1 MKKTKIATDYSK
13 FITKLN
19 SARNFLSST
28 GTELTIT
35 DDGSCHNS
43 RGTEICN
50 FFILPSSVSVQYTP
64 NGQKKDDI
72 FNFQILNCRHCAKIT
87 ISLSELSEHKWIKN
101 VNGGFFL
108 RKSSDYSYIFSI
120 ISAMAGS
127 SDDKTPS
134 FACTGFHHIGNRWYY
149 ASSNLTIRSDKLDW
163 RQRMLHADCHSCKE
177 ACSQCRYRL
186 NSSLEGTAVP
196 DRDKAQSVIISV
208 ITALGKNPRTALPIF
223 MTSLLSSVSS
233 VLSPEG
239 LSTPLTLWITG
250 KPGSGKTQL
259 ALYLGSFY
267 NKPETRNDA
276 ILVKNYL
283 RANESTK
290 YIKERIAKSHD
301 NIVILDDI
309 KAENSTSLREHTNT
323 NIDTLIRS
331 IYDHNL
337 SGTSIYSNAII
348 TGEYRPDSDSTLARI
363 ILLPLKNF
371 QESPENLQTLSFFQ
385 ENGYLLADFMVL
397 FLQWV
402 CRKLE
407 NRNFLPALKKEK
419 ERLTEGYISETFS
432 ARNSE
437 ILSTLRLGLSLLEDF
452 CCKYTFP
459 SFKTTISSLITEGE
473 DQIKELVKYT
483 AYLHEDCSMPY
494 AEALCNLILSDKSIR
509 SAPEVYY
516 NRKLNYFNY
525 CISNDESGIYIKS
538 PAVFSQKEYFKNP
551 SHSQPYLLVKTE
563 LLEDFHYTLEDY
575 CRRHG
580 IPSDVYKRF
589 NLRCLVQH
597 KFILQSYNRSDGYAN
612 NILQYPYADTAK
624 REMSLRNFYC
634 INLDHPLLKTLK
646 EGLSKRAPKPSPAFH
661 EMSESD
667 FALEYE
673 NCYQGDEDCYWD
685 DEDCYEPET
694 CEIRNYHDYRRR
706 SNRYELNDFQ
716 NIFQNIF
723 DYRHLKN

>member
-1 MKKTKIATDYSK
+1 MRTIHYFLNNNNYQD
-13 FITKLN
+13 KLE
-19 SARNFLSST
+19 SARNFLSSIDS
-28 GTELTIT
+28 ELTIT

-64 NGQKKDDI
+64 DGQKKDDI
-72 FNFQILNCRHCAKIT
+72 FDFEMLNRSHCAKIT

-108 RKSSDYSYIFSI
+108 RKPSNYLYIFSI
-120 ISAMAGS
+120 IGAMAS
-127 SDDKTPS
+127 SSNNKTPS

-149 ASSNLTIRSDKLDW
+149 AASNLAICSDKLNW
-163 RQRMLHADCHSCKE
+163 EQRMLHADCHSCKE

-196 DRDKAQSVIISV
+196 DRDKVQSVTTSV

-276 ILVKNYL
+276 MLVKNYL

-309 KAENSTSLREHTNT
+309 KAENSMSLREHTNT
-323 NIDTLIRS
+323 NIDALIRS
-331 IYDHNL
+331 IYSHNL
-337 SGTSIYSNAII
+337 SGTPIYSNAII
-348 TGEYRPDSDSTLARI
+348 TGEYRPDSDSTLARM
-363 ILLPLKNF
+363 ILLPLKDF

-452 CCKYTFP
+452 CRKYTFP

-483 AYLHEDCSMPY
+483 AYLHEDCSMLY
-494 AEALCNLILSDKSIR
+494 AKALCNLILSDKFIR
-509 SAPEVYY
+509 STPEVYY
-516 NRKLNYFNY
+516 NGKLNYFNY
-525 CISNDESGIYIKS
+525 CVSNHESGIYIKNPS
-538 PAVFSQKEYFKNP
+538 VLSQEEYFKNP

-563 LLEDFHYTLEDY
+563 LLEDLPYALEDY
-575 CRRHG
+575 CRKHG
-580 IPSDVYKRF
+580 IPSNVYRRF
-589 NLRCLVQH
+589 NLRYLAQH
-597 KFILQSYNRSDGYAN
+597 KFILQSYNRSDSYAN
-612 NILQYPYADTAK
+612 NVLQYPCANIEK
-624 REMSLRNFYC
+624 REMSLGNFYC
-634 INLDHPLLKTLK
+634 INLNHPLLGILK
-646 EGLSKRAPKPSPAFH
+646 EELSKRETKPSPAFH

-667 FALEYE
+667 FALEYKDRHWS
-673 NCYQGDEDCYWD
+673 DEDY
-685 DEDCYEPET
+685 YEPET
-694 CEIRNYHDYRRR
+694 CESRNYNCYSAQSSFCYHLD
-706 SNRYELNDFQ
+706 DFLSD
-716 NIFQNIF
+716 FQNIF
-723 DYRHLKN
+723 DYRHLKD

>member
-1 MKKTKIATDYSK
+1 MKTIHYFLNNNNYQD
-13 FITKLN
+13 KLE
-19 SARNFLSST
+19 SARNLLSSID
-28 GTELTIT
+28 GELTIT

-64 NGQKKDDI
+64 DGQKKDEI
-72 FNFQILNCRHCAKIT
+72 FDFEILNCRHCAKIT

-108 RKSSDYSYIFSI
+108 RKSSEYSYIFSI

-149 ASSNLTIRSDKLDW
+149 AASNLAICSDKLDW

-196 DRDKAQSVIISV
+196 DRDKVQSVITSV

-223 MTSLLSSVSS
+223 MNSLLSSVSS

-276 ILVKNYL
+276 MLVKNYL

-290 YIKERIAKSHD
+290 YIRERIAKSHD

-331 IYDHNL
+331 IYNHNL
-337 SGTSIYSNAII
+337 SGIPIYSNAII
-348 TGEYRPDSDSTLARI
+348 TGEYRPDGDSTLARI
-363 ILLPLKNF
+363 ILLPLTSF
-371 QESPENLQTLSFFQ
+371 QESPKNLQTLSFFQ

-402 CRKLE
+402 CRRLGNK
-407 NRNFLPALKKEK
+407 NFLPALKNEK
-419 ERLTEGYISETFS
+419 ERLTESYIGETFS

-437 ILSTLRLGLSLLEDF
+437 ILSTLRLGFSLLEGF
-452 CCKYTFP
+452 CCKYTSP
-459 SFKTTISSLITEGE
+459 SFKTTILSLITEGE

-483 AYLHEDCSMPY
+483 AYLHEDCSMLY
-494 AEALCNLILSDKSIR
+494 AKALCSLILSDESIR

-516 NRKLNYFNY
+516 NNKLNYFNY
-525 CISNDESGIYIKS
+525 CVSNHESGIYIKNS
-538 PAVFSQKEYFKNP
+538 AVLSQKKYLKKSFYN
-551 SHSQPYLLVKTE
+551 QPYLLVRTE
-563 LLEDFHYTLEDY
+563 QLENLPYALEDY
-575 CRRHG
+575 CRKHG
-580 IPSDVYKRF
+580 IPSNVYRRF
-589 NLRCLVQH
+589 NLRYLAQH
-597 KFILQSYNRSDGYAN
+597 KFILQSYNRGDNFAN
-612 NILQYPYADTAK
+612 NVLQYPCANIEK
-624 REMSLRNFYC
+624 REMSLGNFYC
-634 INLDHPLLKTLK
+634 INLSHPLLGILK
-646 EGLSKRAPKPSPAFH
+646 EELSKRETKPSPAFH

-667 FALEYE
+667 FALEYKDRHWS
-673 NCYQGDEDCYWD
+673 DEDY
-685 DEDCYEPET
+685 YEPET
-694 CEIRNYHDYRRR
+694 CESRNYSCYSAQSSFCYHLD
-706 SNRYELNDFQ
+706 DFLSD
-716 NIFQNIF
+716 FQNIF
-723 DYRHLKN
+723 DYRHLKD

>member
-1 MKKTKIATDYSK
+1 MRK
-13 FITKLN
+13 FLYLLTNNNYQDKLE
-19 SARNFLSST
+19 SARNLLSSIDS
-28 GTELTIT
+28 ELTIT
-35 DDGSCHNS
+35 DDGSCHNN

-64 NGQKKDDI
+64 DGQKKDEI
-72 FNFQILNCRHCAKIT
+72 FDFEILNCRHCAKIT

-149 ASSNLTIRSDKLDW
+149 AASNLTICSDKLDW
-163 RQRMLHADCHSCKE
+163 EQRMLHADCHSCKE

-196 DRDKAQSVIISV
+196 DRDKAQSVITSV

-223 MTSLLSSVSS
+223 MNSLLSSVSS

-259 ALYLGSFY
+259 ALYLGSFF

-276 ILVKNYL
+276 MLVKNYL

-290 YIKERIAKSHD
+290 YIRERIAKSHD

-331 IYDHNL
+331 IYNHNL
-337 SGTSIYSNAII
+337 SGIPIYSNAII
-348 TGEYRPDSDSTLARI
+348 TGEYRPDGDSTLARI
-363 ILLPLKNF
+363 ILLPLTSF

-402 CRKLE
+402 CRRLGNK
-407 NRNFLPALKKEK
+407 NFLPALKNEK
-419 ERLTEGYISETFS
+419 ERLTESYISETFS

-473 DQIKELVKYT
+473 SQMKELVKYT
-483 AYLHEDCSMPY
+483 AYLHEDCSMLY
-494 AEALCNLILSDKSIR
+494 AKALCNLILSDESIR
-509 SAPEVYY
+509 SAPEVCYK
-516 NRKLNYFNY
+516 NKLNYFNY
-525 CISNDESGIYIKS
+525 CVSNHESGIYIKNS
-538 PAVFSQKEYFKNP
+538 AVLSQKKYFKKSFYN
-551 SHSQPYLLVKTE
+551 QPYLLVRTE
-563 LLEDFHYTLEDY
+563 QLENLPYALEDY
-575 CRRHG
+575 CRKHG
-580 IPSDVYKRF
+580 IPSNVYRRF
-589 NLRCLVQH
+589 NLRYLAQH
-597 KFILQSYNRSDGYAN
+597 KFILQSYNRGDNFAN
-612 NILQYPYADTAK
+612 NVLQYPCANIEK
-624 REMSLRNFYC
+624 REMSLGNFYC
-634 INLDHPLLKTLK
+634 INLSHPLLGILK
-646 EGLSKRAPKPSPAFH
+646 EELSKRETKPSPAFH

-667 FALEYE
+667 FALEYKDRHWS
-673 NCYQGDEDCYWD
+673 DEDY
-685 DEDCYEPET
+685 YEPET
-694 CEIRNYHDYRRR
+694 CESRNYNCYSAQSSFCYHLD
-706 SNRYELNDFQ
+706 DFLSD
-716 NIFQNIF
+716 FQNIF
-723 DYRHLKN
+723 DYRHLKD